1 MAEGASEK
9 SLRFLLAFLPCRH
22 RTYKEFNLATEVII
36 KTDFKELG
44 PVRRG
49 KVRDVYELDSTLL
62 IVSTDRIS
70 AFDII
75 LPNGIPQK
83 GFVLNQLSR
92 FWFER
97 TADIIPNHLITTDI
111 NQFPDICQPYRDIL
125 DGRSMLV
132 RKAKPLPVE
141 CIVRGYIS
149 GSGWKEY
156 QKTGSV
162 SGISLPKG
170 LVESSKL
177 GHPLFTPSTKAE
189 IGEHDEN
196 ITFDRMRDM
205 IGSELAERVR
215 DISIKVYQRAS
226 EIALSKGVIIA
237 DTKFEFGTDEG
248 GRLILIDEALT
259 PDSSRFWPLEK
270 YQPGKGQESYDKQFV
285 RDYLLSINWETL
297 PKMPHLPEDVVKKT
311 SDIYM
316 KAYKLFAK

>member
-1 MAEGASEK
+1 M
-9 SLRFLLAFLPCRH
+9 
-22 RTYKEFNLATEVII
+22 ATEVVI

-44 PVRRG
+44 PVKRG

-62 IVSTDRIS
+62 VVSTDRIS

-97 TADIIPNHLITTDI
+97 TADIIPNHLITTDV
-111 NQFPDICQPYRDIL
+111 NQFPDICLPYRDIL

-132 RKAKPLPVE
+132 RKARPLPVE

-156 QKTGSV
+156 KKTGTV

-170 LVESSKL
+170 LLESSKL
-177 GHPLFTPSTKAE
+177 GHPLFTPSTKAA

-205 IGSELAERVR
+205 IGPELAERVR
-215 DISIKVYQRAS
+215 DITIKVYQRAS
-226 EIALSKGVIIA
+226 EIALSKGIIIA

-285 RDYLLSINWETL
+285 RDYLLSINWDTL
-297 PKMPHLPEDVVKKT
+297 PAMPPLPEDVVNKT

-316 KAYKLFAK
+316 KAYKLFVK

>member
-1 MAEGASEK
+1 M
-9 SLRFLLAFLPCRH
+9 
-22 RTYKEFNLATEVII
+22 ATEVVI

-97 TADIIPNHLITTDI
+97 TADIIPNHLITTDV
-111 NQFPDICQPYRDIL
+111 NQFPDICLPYRDIL

-132 RKAKPLPVE
+132 RKARPLPVE

-156 QKTGSV
+156 KKTGTV

-170 LVESSKL
+170 LLESSKL

-205 IGSELAERVR
+205 IGPELAERVR
-215 DISIKVYQRAS
+215 DITIKVYQRAS

-285 RDYLLSINWETL
+285 RDYLLSINWEAL
-297 PKMPHLPEDVVKKT
+297 PAMPPLPEDVVNKT

-316 KAYKLFAK
+316 KAYKLFVK

>member
-1 MAEGASEK
+1 
-9 SLRFLLAFLPCRH
+9 
-22 RTYKEFNLATEVII
+22 
-36 KTDFKELG
+36 
-44 PVRRG
+44 
-49 KVRDVYELDSTLL
+49 
-62 IVSTDRIS
+62 
-70 AFDII
+70 
-75 LPNGIPQK
+75 
-83 GFVLNQLSR
+83 
-92 FWFER
+92 
-97 TADIIPNHLITTDI
+97 
-111 NQFPDICQPYRDIL
+111 
-125 DGRSMLV
+125 MLV
-132 RKAKPLPVE
+132 KKARPLPVE
-141 CIVRGYIS
+141 CIVRGYLS

-156 QKTGSV
+156 QKTGTV

-196 ITFDRMRDM
+196 ITFERMKDM
-205 IGSELAERVR
+205 IGAELAERVR

-237 DTKFEFGTDEG
+237 DTKFEFGMDEG

-285 RDYLLSINWETL
+285 RDYLLSINWEAL
-297 PKMPHLPEDVVKKT
+297 PKMPPLPEDVVKKT
-311 SDIYM
+311 SEIYM